1 MNSQPTCAWNR
12 PLSAPLRPA
21 SWSTWGEC
29 GSPSWSENAWCL
41 RWSATHEITG
51 PSIAAEPRIASVAR
65 TALPV
70 LNARCVNRRWKPTV
84 MPRPVATYMI
94 ANTIRSLQP
103 SSLAHSCQPTRAR
116 QRIGSTVIAPVRK
129 RSSRSLATGWTS
141 SRSVAVAAIAG
152 SVPRNRQFLTSGS
165 FQDPM
170 RRLLLAPVLA
180 VSALALAAAPSPAI
194 VGGHDAAAGAYPS
207 IAEVHLGKSFLCTG
221 TLIAPTWV
229 LTAGHCGSITG
240 AAVATPASW
249 PAPLIDVRIGGTTSG
264 TGEQV
269 PVAQAIVEPDYLLT
283 SGHDVTLLKL
293 AAPST
298 QAPVKVSGAGE
309 TGLWAPAT
317 FETIVGWGTT
327 SEGGDTPDT
336 LQEAQVPVTTDADCA
351 AAYSDFEA
359 DTMLCAGFPQG
370 GVDTCQGDSGG
381 PLFGHTS
388 GGALKVVGS
397 TSFGE
402 GCARAG
408 KPGVYARVGDSTL
421 REWIRSKAP
430 AGVD

>member
-1 MNSQPTCAWNR
+1 MNSQPTCAWAR
-12 PLSAPLRPA
+12 PLSAPLRPTP
-21 SWSTWGEC
+21 WSTCGEC

-70 LNARCVNRRWKPTV
+70 LNARCVKRRWKPTV

-180 VSALALAAAPSPAI
+180 VSVLALAAAPS
-194 VGGHDAAAGAYPS
+194 
-207 IAEVHLGKSFLCTG
+207 
-221 TLIAPTWV
+221 
-229 LTAGHCGSITG
+229 
-240 AAVATPASW
+240 PASW
-249 PAPLIDVRIGGTTSG
+249 PAPLIDVYLGSNRAGQGTPAT
-264 TGEQV
+264 
-269 PVAQAIVEPDYLLT
+269 VAQAIVEPSYLAT
-283 SGHDVTLLKL
+283 SGYDVTLLQL
-293 AAPST
+293 GAPAV
-298 QAPVKVSGAGE
+298 QAPTHVADDASI
-309 TGLWAPAT
+309 WAPGT
-317 FETIVGWGTT
+317 LETIAGWGTT

-336 LQEAQVPVTTDADCA
+336 LQEAQVPITTDAYCGG
-351 AAYSDFEA
+351 AYSDFEA
-359 DTMLCAGFPQG
+359 STMVCAGFEQG

-381 PLFGHTS
+381 PLFGRNAS
-388 GGALKVVGS
+388 GALKVVGA

-408 KPGVYARVGDSTL
+408 KPGVYARVADTAL
-421 REWIRSKAP
+421 REWIRSVAP
-430 AGVD
+430 DAVD

>member
-1 MNSQPTCAWNR
+1 MNSQPTCAWASPAR
-12 PLSAPLRPA
+12 APLRPPA
-21 SWSTWGEC
+21 CPTCGLC
-29 GSPSWSENAWCL
+29 GSPSLSENAWCL

-65 TALPV
+65 TALPG
-70 LNARCVNRRWKPTV
+70 LNARCVKRRWKPTV

-221 TLIAPTWV
+221 TLVAPDWV

-240 AAVATPASW
+240 AAVATPISFP
-249 PAPLIDVRIGGTTSG
+249 PALIDVYIGSNRAGQ
-264 TGEQV
+264 GESV
-269 PVAQAIVEPDYLLT
+269 PVAEAIIPPDYLAT
-283 SGHDVTLLKL
+283 QGHDITLLHL
-293 AAPST
+293 SRASSHAAT
-298 QAPVKVSGAGE
+298 QGAGAGE
-309 TGLWAPAT
+309 TASWAPGTMEA
-317 FETIVGWGTT
+317 IVGWGAT

-336 LQEAQVPVTTDADCA
+336 LQEAQVPVTTDAYCGG
-351 AAYSDFEA
+351 AYSDFEA
-359 DTMLCAGFPQG
+359 STMVCAGFEQG
-370 GVDTCQGDSGG
+370 GVDTCQGASGG
-381 PLFGHTS
+381 PLFGRNAS
-388 GGALKVVGS
+388 GALKVVGA

-402 GCARAG
+402 GCAR
-408 KPGVYARVGDSTL
+408 
-421 REWIRSKAP
+421 
-430 AGVD
+430 

>member
-1 MNSQPTCAWNR
+1 MNSHPTCACPR

-21 SWSTWGEC
+21 PWSTWGEC
-29 GSPSWSENAWCL
+29 GSPSMSENAWCL

-70 LNARCVNRRWKPTV
+70 LNARCVNSRWKPTV
-84 MPRPVATYMI
+84 TPRPVATYMI

-249 PAPLIDVRIGGTTSG
+249 PAPLVDVYLGSHRAGQGALA
-264 TGEQV
+264 
-269 PVAQAIVEPDYLLT
+269 PVDRAVVEPSYLAT
-283 SGHDVTLLKL
+283 TGYDVTLLHL
-293 AAPST
+293 ASPAS
-298 QAPVKVSGAGE
+298 QAPTKVAGASE
-309 TGLWAPAT
+309 TAAWAAGT
-317 FETIVGWGTT
+317 TETIVGWGTT

-336 LQEAQVPVTTDADCA
+336 LQEANVPITTDAYCA
-351 AAYSDFEA
+351 GAYSDF
-359 DTMLCAGFPQG
+359 DPKTMICAGFRQG

-381 PLFGHTS
+381 PMFGNA
-388 GGALKVVGS
+388 GGALRVVGA

-408 KPGVYARVGDSTL
+408 KPGVYARVGDQAL
-421 REWIRSKAP
+421 REWIRSQAP
-430 AGVD
+430 DAVA